1 MFSHHSSTKWRKLR
15 GAPIRG
21 GNGWFKF
28 YSKAALIRVAGGGG
42 GKKGGGGEV
51 EGINSKAG
59 DNLRIFCIIIYFIL

>member
-1 MFSHHSSTKWRKLR
+1 MFSHHSSTKWGKLR

-28 YSKAALIRVAGGGG
+28 YSKAALIRVAGGGRR
-42 GKKGGGGEV
+42 GGGGEV

-59 DNLRIFCIIIYFIL
+59 DNLRIFCIIIYFML

>member
-1 MFSHHSSTKWRKLR
+1 MFSHHSSTKWGKLR

-42 GKKGGGGEV
+42 GRRGV

-59 DNLRIFCIIIYFIL
+59 DNLRIFCIIIYFML

>member
-1 MFSHHSSTKWRKLR
+1 MFSHHSSTKWGKLR

-42 GKKGGGGEV
+42 GGGGE
-51 EGINSKAG
+51 EGGWRRGGGN
-59 DNLRIFCIIIYFIL
+59 